1 MTCESLSSVAGA
13 YLDDELDAGLNV
25 QVREHLAACESC
37 AKVQN
42 QLLALRA
49 AIRDNAPYYRAP
61 ADLSHRVRTAVRR
74 AERQSGG
81 AWRWLAVAAAMLLA
95 VSLGWNIA
103 LFRSRTSGA
112 MPSPVS
118 AIRIRTSTPVAT
130 HLRRRFDRA
139 GRPFES
145 RAVVDGNASVGCA
158 FLGPAH
164 GKAMV
169 QRQTGLLAGCQRLRR
184 AGIPIDRRAG
194 RLRGRAS
201 GGGFGLPGAAACHQ
215 PVYVARGC
223 IGRRYGA
230 CPERLPHRPLEP
242 RRNGLVG
249 RVGS

>member
-112 MPSPVS
+112 DSIAQDVLSSHVRSLMGTHLLDMPSSDQHTVKPWFNGKLDFSPDVRDF
-118 AIRIRTSTPVAT
+118 AVQGFPLIGGRVDYVDGRPVAA
-130 HLRRRFDRA
+130 LVYQGRRHVINLFTW
-139 GRPFES
+139 
-145 RAVVDGNASVGCA
+145 
-158 FLGPAH
+158 PA
-164 GKAMV
+164 A
-169 QRQTGLLAGCQRLRR
+169 
-184 AGIPIDRRAG
+184 
-194 RLRGRAS
+194 AS
-201 GGGFGLPGAAACHQ
+201 GGDTEL
-215 PVYVARGC
+215 V
-223 IGRRYGA
+223 
-230 CPERLPHRPLEP
+230 
-242 RRNGLVG
+242 RNGYHIVHWNRAGMAWWAVSDLNAAEL
-249 RVGS
+249 RKFEYLYNK